1 MSLHLSPTVAH
12 SLAVA
17 AGGALGAVLRWWTV
31 QGAARVFGRGFP
43 YGTLAVNTL
52 GSFLMGVLFVV
63 LSERF
68 AGQDGPRLALAVGLL
83 GGYTTFSAFSIET
96 LGLLDEGRGLPAL
109 LNIGLNLMLALL
121 AAAAGLALGRRLI
134 GA

>member
-1 MSLHLSPTVAH
+1 MNLQWPPVLAQ

-31 QGAARVFGRGFP
+31 QGAARAFGRGFP
-43 YGTLAVNTL
+43 YGTLAVNTI
-52 GSFLMGVLFVV
+52 GSFLMGLLFVV

-68 AGQDGPRLALAVGLL
+68 AGHDGPRLALAVGLL

-96 LGLLDEGRGLPAL
+96 LGLLDDGRGVPAL
-109 LNIGLNLMLALL
+109 LNVGLNLAMALL
-121 AAAAGLALGRRLI
+121 AAAAGLALGRRLF

>member
-1 MSLHLSPTVAH
+1 MNLQLPPTVVQ

-31 QGAARVFGRGFP
+31 QGAAHAFGRDFP
-43 YGTLAVNTL
+43 YGTLAVNTI
-52 GSFLMGVLFVV
+52 GSLLMGLLFVV
-63 LSERF
+63 LGERF
-68 AGQDGPRLALAVGLL
+68 AGQEGPRLALAVGLL

-96 LGLLDEGRGLPAL
+96 LGLLNDGRGLPAL
-109 LNIGLNLMLALL
+109 LNIGLNLVLALL
-121 AAAAGLALGRRLI
+121 AAAAGMALGRRLL